1 MQLLQN
7 PNNDSLN
14 ILNCKMPVPEVSIG
28 MPVFNGEEHI
38 RKALDSLLAQTFVDF
53 ELLISDNGSTDNTS
67 EICKQYEQKDKR
79 IVYVRQPE
87 NMGIGW
93 NFLYVLKQ
101 SRGKY
106 FMWASVDDIWEPDF
120 IMENLQS
127 FKLDNT
133 IIASV
138 SKVKFLNN
146 GMPSHDTYPLMGSVE
161 ENIIKF
167 LKAVLRGRN
176 SRFHSLYK
184 RDILCK
190 CYDEVNF
197 FGHDCE
203 IVIKT
208 LVYGKYYEV
217 DKFLLFRSLSGLSAK
232 GLKYNLELN
241 KTRRID
247 RIFPMFAFTTKILTD
262 KIIPISVKFRC
273 FPILLIYNLRFAL
286 SLLKERIISVCGL
299 KK

>member
-1 MQLLQN
+1 MQFSQN
-7 PNNDSLN
+7 PNKDSLN
-14 ILNCKMPVPEVSIG
+14 LLNSSKPVPEVSIG
-28 MPVFNGEEHI
+28 MPVFNGESTI
-38 RKALDSLLAQTFVDF
+38 RKALDSLLAQTYTDF
-53 ELLISDNGSTDNTS
+53 ELLISDNASTDNTG
-67 EICKQYEQKDKR
+67 EICKQYAQKDNR
-79 IVYVRQPE
+79 IIYVRQPE
-87 NMGIGW
+87 NRGIGR
-93 NFLYVLKQ
+93 NFAYVLKQ

-106 FMWASVDDIWEPDF
+106 FMWACADDIWEPDF

-138 SKVKFLNN
+138 SKVKFLDD
-146 GMPSHDTYPLMGSVE
+146 GMPSHDTYPLMGSISD
-161 ENIIKF
+161 NIIKF
-167 LKAVLRGRN
+167 LKAILRSRN
-176 SRFHSLYK
+176 SRFCSLYK
-184 RDILCK
+184 RDILFK
-190 CYDEVNF
+190 CYDDTHF
-197 FGHDCE
+197 LAHDCE

-241 KTRRID
+241 KTRWID

-262 KIIPISVKFRC
+262 KIIPISVRFRC

-286 SLLKERIISVCGL
+286 SLLKERIISICGL